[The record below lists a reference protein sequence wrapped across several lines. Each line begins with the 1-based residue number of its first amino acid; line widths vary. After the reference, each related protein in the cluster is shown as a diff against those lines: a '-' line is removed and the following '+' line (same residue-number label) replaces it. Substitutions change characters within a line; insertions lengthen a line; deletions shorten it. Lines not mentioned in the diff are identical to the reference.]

1 MRLILCH
8 SARGFN
14 MHHVINVI
22 DTLADLPNLYF
33 DTGAVTEAGA
43 TNAIIR
49 AFGPKKVMY
58 GSDWPV
64 AEGRGKCISLG
75 ESFVWITPH
84 NIDLVAR
91 YTKEGLVCPALDV
104 QVTLTPPCV
113 FCWRSSI

>member
-1 MRLILCH
+1 
-8 SARGFN
+8 
-14 MHHVINVI
+14 
-22 DTLADLPNLYF
+22 
-33 DTGAVTEAGA
+33 VTEAGA

-49 AFGPKKVMY
+49 AFGSKKVMY

-75 ESFVWITPH
+75 ESFIWITPH

-91 YTKEGLVCPALDV
+91 YTKEGLVCPALDI